1 MAVEDKY
8 VDALVEAGKLVRPA
22 LNGNGVETFTATAIV
37 SVAAAD
43 DDGSV
48 YRLFKG
54 VTSDYIPTSITIT
67 NSAITG
73 GTDYDLGLYATNG
86 GAVVDKEVLAAAV
99 DVSSGV
105 AEGAGV
111 TGLNA
116 VALADTQKRLWE
128 LAGQTVGPGG
138 TKFPTFDIVLTAN
151 TVGSAAGT
159 IVVKATFVQG

>member
-8 VDALVEAGKLVRPA
+8 VNANAEADKRVNPA
-22 LNGNGVETFTATAIV
+22 FNGNGTETFTATAIV

-48 YRLFKG
+48 FRLFKS
-54 VTSDYIPTSITIT
+54 VNADFIPTSITIT

-73 GTDYDLGLYATNG
+73 GTDYELGLYETNG
-86 GAVVDKEVLAAAV
+86 GAVVDLDILLGTTTMASAR
-99 DVSSGV
+99 
-105 AEGAGV
+105 AEGAGI
-111 TGLNA
+111 TGLGA
-116 VALADTQKRLWE
+116 VALADTQKKLYE

-138 TKFPTFDIVLTAN
+138 TKDPTFDIALTAN
-151 TVGSAAGT
+151 TVGTVSGT